1 MSKALIVHQMPGRM
15 RIRIPAMRG
24 NADYFSDLAGK
35 LGNIAGMAAVKANPA
50 TASIVMQFSGN
61 PQGVLEHLRELDLD
75 PTIKHHETQAASG
88 SGIRPVRLVTGRDIN
103 PMFMAGLTLALVG
116 LVQTYR
122 GKVAVPSI
130 TAFWYA
136 VEAFRA
142 SREKR

>member
-1 MSKALIVHQMPGRM
+1 MIETLIVHQVPGRM

-24 NADYFSDLAGK
+24 DADYFLDLAGR

-61 PQGVLEHLRELDLD
+61 PQSVLEHLRELDLD
-75 PTIKHHETQAASG
+75 PAIKLHDTQAASG
-88 SGIRPVRLVTGRDIN
+88 SGIRPLRLVTGRDIN
-103 PMFMAGLTLALVG
+103 PMFMAGLALALMG

-136 VEAFRA
+136 LEAFRA
-142 SREKR
+142 SGKKR

>member
-1 MSKALIVHQMPGRM
+1 MTGALIVHQLPGRM

-24 NADYFSDLAGK
+24 NPEYFSDLASK
-35 LGNIAGMAAVKANPA
+35 LGNMAGIAAVKANPA
-50 TASIVMQFSGN
+50 TGSIVMQFSGN
-61 PQGVLEHLRELDLD
+61 PESILEHLRELDLD
-75 PTIKHHETQAASG
+75 PAIKHHDSDAASG
-88 SGIRPVRLVTGRDIN
+88 SAIRPFRLVTGRDIN
-103 PMFMAGLTLALVG
+103 PMFMAGLALAMVG

-142 SREKR
+142 SGEKR